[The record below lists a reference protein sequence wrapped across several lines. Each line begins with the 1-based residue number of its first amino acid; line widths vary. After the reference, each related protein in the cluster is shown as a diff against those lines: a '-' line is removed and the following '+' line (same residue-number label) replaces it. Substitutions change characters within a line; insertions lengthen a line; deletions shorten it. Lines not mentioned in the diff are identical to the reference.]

1 MTKHVVTWKKIAEKA
16 NDMYPIVLRPP
27 NEEKPVDT
35 GPVEYIAARV
45 NKGTNLEKKPQQ
57 KGR

>member
-35 GPVEYIAARV
+35 GPVEYIAASV
-45 NKGTNLEKKPQQ
+45 NKGTNLEKKPQ
-57 KGR
+57 